1 MPTLRKYKP
10 SSPKSGYYIQ
20 ANVGAAHPIT
30 IQVTS
35 LAETILEQ
43 TGHQPGGSVPTK
55 LVWAMYDLGLLFTK
69 NSLDPETVEDV
80 STEEI
85 FRELGLGNRLS
96 AAKKSELVTYI
107 EEYEGPQEDTLTRL
121 KEELETGE
129 VDIEPGQ
136 NTVRT
141 DTVEEDIPQTEDEAV
156 AELYL
161 MCSSVKE
168 FRYLKGIIDK
178 RFLLRSLQTF
188 IPHPH
193 ADHLKSKVE
202 KNGSIKY
209 RLSDPNRDQTVWF
222 QDSRGEITSSEDR
235 DADYIM
241 SVPCENGEALA
252 VISDGDVV
260 EFEASP
266 DGEYGVKEL
275 ERDMTWVLPPSA
287 VGMDETL
294 TTEYTHYDGF
304 ELEPIRAV
312 RDASEDHLEIVEVD
326 RISQSQNPVIEPD
339 GDPQILDQG
348 NPGERYLAERADGN
362 MWRVVSKVID

>member
-20 ANVGAAHPIT
+20 ANAGASHPIT
-30 IQVTS
+30 LQVTS

-43 TGHQPGGSVPTK
+43 TGYQPGGPVPTK
-55 LVWAMYDLGLLFTK
+55 LVWAMYDLGLLYTK
-69 NSLDPETVEDV
+69 SSLDPELFEGV
-80 STEEI
+80 STEDI
-85 FRELGLGNRLS
+85 FREIDIGNQLS
-96 AAKKSELVTYI
+96 AAEKSKLVSYI
-107 EEYEGPQEDTLTRL
+107 EEYEGPQKDTLTRL
-121 KEELETGE
+121 KQELESGE
-129 VDIEPGQ
+129 VDLDSGL
-136 NTVRT
+136 
-141 DTVEEDIPQTEDEAV
+141 DTAEEDIPQTEDEAV
-156 AELYL
+156 SELYL

-168 FRYLKGIIDK
+168 FRDLNRIIDK

-209 RLSDPNRDQTVWF
+209 RLSDPDRDQTVWLK
-222 QDSRGEITSSEDR
+222 DSRGEITPSEGR

-241 SVPCENGEALA
+241 SVPCESGEAMA

-266 DGEYGVKEL
+266 DGEYGVREL
-275 ERDMTWVLPPSA
+275 ERDMEWVLPPSA
-287 VGMDETL
+287 VDMDEIL
-294 TTEYTHYDGF
+294 ATEYTHYDGF

-312 RDASEDHLEIVEVD
+312 RDSSKDQLKIVEVD
-326 RISQSQNPVIEPD
+326 RISQRQNPVIEPD
-339 GDPQILDQG
+339 GDPEILDQG
-348 NPGERYLAERADGN
+348 KPGERYLAEKVNGN
-362 MWRVVSKVID
+362 TWRVVSKVVD